1 MYPLYFT
8 TDSLRCRFRRMYLLA
23 FFYGTIFGLE
33 IAAVIYLLLK
43 P

>member
-1 MYPLYFT
+1 MNA
-8 TDSLRCRFRRMYLLA
+8 TDCPITSLRTRFRRMYLLA
-23 FFYGTIFGLE
+23 FLYGTIFGLE